1 MTAFKSLT
9 RVHTWALN
17 EKRQKLA
24 GIEELV
30 TKMKNDLQELE
41 KELVTENQA
50 ANASIEGTVAFPAF
64 VAAALERR
72 RRLRHTI
79 SELEESV
86 QAAREEVHTAF
97 EEMKKYEHA
106 GNLEEQQMQ
115 DEHARR
121 EQINLDD
128 LGTTIHRRGQAAGDE
143 QS

>member
-9 RVHTWALN
+9 RVHSWALN

-24 GIEELV
+24 GIEDLV
-30 TKMKNDLQELE
+30 NKMKKDLQGLE
-41 KELVTENQA
+41 KELETENQA
-50 ANASIEGTVAFPAF
+50 ANTSIEGTVAFPAF

-79 SELEESV
+79 NELEESV
-86 QAAREEVHTAF
+86 QVAREEVHAAF

-106 GNLEEQQMQ
+106 GDLEERQKQ

-121 EQINLDD
+121 ERVSLDD
-128 LGTTIHRRGQAAGDE
+128 LGTTIYRRGQASGDE
-143 QS
+143 